1 MIIYEI
7 IFSFSVDWRRCVN
20 CVCVPMLMF
29 ACVEGS
35 YALFLFFCGH
45 FALCGNVGL
54 LCSNIGLFCGHD
66 VVLSSAETPSLFF
79 CGYSVVL

>member
-1 MIIYEI
+1 MHY
-7 IFSFSVDWRRCVN
+7 FGSFVDI
-20 CVCVPMLMF
+20 L
-29 ACVEGS
+29 
-35 YALFLFFCGH
+35 L
-45 FALCGNVGL
+45 LCGNVGL